1 MINIGDVNVGNE
13 IILNS
18 FQSQIYNEAIKKL
31 ELFGISGYD
40 IDHESYIV
48 QKSLAKHIA
57 ETVSPD
63 EENIQEIPR
72 LSQIVFQTLTNPDL
86 YDSDIASEGLLQWI
100 EIGNP
105 YSFFSKKNIITDLSG
120 NANDMKF
127 PTNPFKG
134 VTPRGFRRNGTVN
147 KKEIPSLFFNGKGT
161 SRLNAT
167 TVIDDVLEPDENGN
181 VNGLKQGAVEMW
193 VKLKKKGMGSQNQ
206 YHTLFHFHCPGT
218 SFGLVAYVGRNG
230 EVRVTKITYDPKDEI
245 KRKATSSQSALGVVP
260 FDEWVHL
267 VINFTKDG
275 PICYSNLKGYK
286 LSDERWAR
294 MYDGMVKGFMDGF
307 SPAELENG
315 EELNLAPENLW
326 VGAVRTKEYKFK
338 SNLLGEVSS
347 FRVYEN
353 ILEDDAMEQ
362 NFDSSKG
369 QYTGE

>member
-1 MINIGDVNVGNE
+1 
-13 IILNS
+13 
-18 FQSQIYNEAIKKL
+18 
-31 ELFGISGYD
+31 
-40 IDHESYIV
+40 
-48 QKSLAKHIA
+48 
-57 ETVSPD
+57 
-63 EENIQEIPR
+63 
-72 LSQIVFQTLTNPDL
+72 
-86 YDSDIASEGLLQWI
+86 
-100 EIGNP
+100 
-105 YSFFSKKNIITDLSG
+105 
-120 NANDMKF
+120 
-127 PTNPFKG
+127 
-134 VTPRGFRRNGTVN
+134 
-147 KKEIPSLFFNGKGT
+147 
-161 SRLNAT
+161 
-167 TVIDDVLEPDENGN
+167 
-181 VNGLKQGAVEMW
+181 
-193 VKLKKKGMGSQNQ
+193 MGSQNQ